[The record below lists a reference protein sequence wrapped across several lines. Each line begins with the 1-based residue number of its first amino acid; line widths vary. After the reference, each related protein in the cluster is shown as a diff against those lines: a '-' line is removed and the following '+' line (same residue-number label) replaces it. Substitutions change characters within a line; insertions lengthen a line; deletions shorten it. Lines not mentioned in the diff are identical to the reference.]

1 MPRRTGPGL
10 FIGDRVINLEQH
22 PMANHLVGHSMHV
35 GGRQV
40 ANEDGADVG
49 VRWNVLRLR
58 QTRCLL

>member
-1 MPRRTGPGL
+1 
-10 FIGDRVINLEQH
+10 
-22 PMANHLVGHSMHV
+22 MANHLVGHSMHV